1 MPTLAIA
8 FEFPTLAGGERSM
21 LSVLGEAPPAGWDV
35 VAVAPGEGPLAEAS
49 SSIGIPVVPF
59 DLRAE
64 GNKPPPEFAATML
77 GDVIDRVSPT
87 AVHANSLSM
96 SRVTGRLAATR
107 ADADAPL
114 NTTGHLR
121 DIMKLSKAAIADL
134 NSNRA
139 LLCVSHATRQ
149 AHVAQGLNPSIAHVV
164 HNGVRAEPRTRE
176 AGWLHQ
182 ELQVDG
188 GLPLIA
194 TVGQICLRKGHDI
207 AAAALSQIEDRD
219 WRWLIIGDRFSQ
231 KAESIEF
238 DRNIESILH
247 SNGLGDRIIRLGFR
261 HDMADIYP
269 ELSLLLHAA
278 RQEPFGRVLL
288 EAGAYNLPV
297 VATDAGGTR
306 EIVGPAM
313 PLCTIDD
320 VEAMSQLVRSALDTP
335 NDRTFDV
342 SSLTVEASAT
352 ACWDQ
357 WKSTNEKTS
366 SPRSNS

>member
-1 MPTLAIA
+1 MPQLAIA

-21 LSVLGEAPPAGWDV
+21 LAVLGETPPAGWNV
-35 VAVAPGEGPLAEAS
+35 VAVAPGEGPLAEAL
-49 SSIGIPVVPF
+49 SSIGIAVVPF

-64 GNKPPPEFAATML
+64 GNKPPPEFAAAML
-77 GDVIDRVSPT
+77 GDVIDRISPT

-107 ADADAPL
+107 IEAAAPL
-114 NTTGHLR
+114 NATGHLR

-134 NSNRA
+134 NSNRSM
-139 LLCVSHATRQ
+139 LCVSNATRD
-149 AHVAQGLNPSIAHVV
+149 AHIAQGLDPSVAHVV
-164 HNGVRAEPRTRE
+164 HNGVRAEPRTRN

-182 ELQVDG
+182 ELQLDG

-238 DRNIESILH
+238 DRNIESILD
-247 SNGLGDRIIRLGFR
+247 SNGLGDRVIRLGFR
-261 HDMADIYP
+261 HDMANIYR
-269 ELSLLLHAA
+269 ELALLLHAA

-288 EAGAYNLPV
+288 EAGVYNLPV
-297 VATDAGGTR
+297 VATDAGGTK
-306 EIVGPAM
+306 EIVGPAT
-313 PLCTIDD
+313 PLCPVDNI
-320 VEAMSQLVRSALDTP
+320 EAMSRLVRSALDTP
-335 NDRTFDV
+335 KDQAFDV
-342 SSLTVEASAT
+342 AGFTVEACAT
-352 ACWDQ
+352 ACWYQ
-357 WKSTNEKTS
+357 WKSTNREALA
-366 SPRSNS
+366 NMNL